1 MKLAFVLLLAAAVA
15 VMHADADL
23 LGMNRKEVKEL
34 FSVWKTKFD
43 VSYPTAAAEIKAMR
57 IWRKTVIR
65 VAKHNLR
72 ESLGLETY
80 TQAVNS
86 FAAHSEED
94 FSNMHGLIMDG
105 PQPL

>member
-43 VSYPTAAAEIKAMR
+43 VSYPTAVCPRCFFLKIL
-57 IWRKTVIR
+57 
-65 VAKHNLR
+65 N
-72 ESLGLETY
+72 
-80 TQAVNS
+80 
-86 FAAHSEED
+86 F
-94 FSNMHGLIMDG
+94 
-105 PQPL
+105 

>member
-1 MKLAFVLLLAAAVA
+1 MRDTHVRHAKLFVPLQ
-15 VMHADADL
+15 
-23 LGMNRKEVKEL
+23 
-34 FSVWKTKFD
+34 
-43 VSYPTAAAEIKAMR
+43 AAEIKAMR

-86 FAAHSEED
+86 FAAHVSCVDRLFE
-94 FSNMHGLIMDG
+94 
-105 PQPL
+105 